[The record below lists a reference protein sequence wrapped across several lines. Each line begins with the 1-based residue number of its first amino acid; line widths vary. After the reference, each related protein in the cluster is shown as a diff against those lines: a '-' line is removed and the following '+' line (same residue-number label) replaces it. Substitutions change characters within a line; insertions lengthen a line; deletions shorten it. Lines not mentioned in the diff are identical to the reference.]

1 MNEKE
6 ILRYQLRI
14 PLLQHR
20 GGSLLAVAFTIDN
33 TDPCYGRK
41 EEAMHTKMSVKSISI
56 IGILVAMEI
65 ILARFSI
72 HTWNLKIG
80 FSFIPVV
87 VAAIFYGPVTAGLV
101 GAIGDIMGYILFP
114 VGAYFPGFTLTAF
127 VTGMIFGFF
136 LRKSQS
142 VLNVVLAV
150 LCVQIFVSQF
160 MTTLD
165 FIPIWKSLL
174 GIVCNKDRS
183 DSSNDRCRDHQ
194 HTFDRKKSSTGIDKR
209 VIIPE
214 IGERYYASVGS

>member
-160 MTTLD
+160 MNTYWISFLYGSPYWALFATRIYQTAAMIAVQIISTL
-165 FIPIWKSLL
+165 L
-174 GIVCNKDRS
+174 IV
-183 DSSNDRCRDHQ
+183 
-194 HTFDRKKSSTGIDKR
+194 KKVVPVLTR
-209 VIIPE
+209 E
-214 IGERYYASVGS
+214 

>member
-1 MNEKE
+1 MNEKK

-160 MTTLD
+160 MNTYWISFLYGSPYWALFATRIYQTAAMIAVEIISTL
-165 FIPIWKSLL
+165 L
-174 GIVCNKDRS
+174 IV
-183 DSSNDRCRDHQ
+183 
-194 HTFDRKKSSTGIDKR
+194 KKVVPVLTR
-209 VIIPE
+209 E
-214 IGERYYASVGS
+214 

>member
-14 PLLQHR
+14 TLLQHR
-20 GGSLLAVAFTIDN
+20 SGSLLAVAFTIDN

-80 FSFIPVV
+80 FSFVPVV

-142 VLNVVLAV
+142 VLNIVLAV

-160 MTTLD
+160 MITYWISFLYGSPYWALFATRIYQTAAMIAVEIISTL
-165 FIPIWKSLL
+165 L
-174 GIVCNKDRS
+174 IV
-183 DSSNDRCRDHQ
+183 
-194 HTFDRKKSSTGIDKR
+194 KKVVPVLTR
-209 VIIPE
+209 E
-214 IGERYYASVGS
+214 

>member
-20 GGSLLAVAFTIDN
+20 SGSLLAVAFTIDN

-65 ILARFSI
+65 ILVRFSI

-80 FSFIPVV
+80 FSFVPVV

-101 GAIGDIMGYILFP
+101 GAIGDIMGSILFP

-160 MTTLD
+160 MTTYWISFLYGSPYWAL
-165 FIPIWKSLL
+165 FATRIYQTVAMIAVEIISTLL
-174 GIVCNKDRS
+174 IV
-183 DSSNDRCRDHQ
+183 
-194 HTFDRKKSSTGIDKR
+194 KKVVPVLTR
-209 VIIPE
+209 E
-214 IGERYYASVGS
+214 

>member
-20 GGSLLAVAFTIDN
+20 SGSLLAVAFMIDN

-160 MTTLD
+160 MNTYWISFLYGSPYWALFATRIYQTAAMIAVEIISTL
-165 FIPIWKSLL
+165 L
-174 GIVCNKDRS
+174 IV
-183 DSSNDRCRDHQ
+183 
-194 HTFDRKKSSTGIDKR
+194 KKVVPVLTR
-209 VIIPE
+209 E
-214 IGERYYASVGS
+214 

>member
-20 GGSLLAVAFTIDN
+20 SGSLLAVAFTIDN

-80 FSFIPVV
+80 FSFVPVV

-101 GAIGDIMGYILFP
+101 GAFGDIMGYILFP

-142 VLNVVLAV
+142 VLNIVLAV

-160 MTTLD
+160 MITYWISFLYGSPYWALFATRIYQTAAMIAIEIISTL
-165 FIPIWKSLL
+165 L
-174 GIVCNKDRS
+174 IV
-183 DSSNDRCRDHQ
+183 
-194 HTFDRKKSSTGIDKR
+194 KKVVPVLTR
-209 VIIPE
+209 E
-214 IGERYYASVGS
+214 

>member
-87 VAAIFYGPVTAGLV
+87 VAAIFYGSVTAGLV

-160 MTTLD
+160 MNTYWISFLYGSPYWALFATRIYQTAAMIAVEIISTL
-165 FIPIWKSLL
+165 L
-174 GIVCNKDRS
+174 IV
-183 DSSNDRCRDHQ
+183 
-194 HTFDRKKSSTGIDKR
+194 KKVVPVLTR
-209 VIIPE
+209 E
-214 IGERYYASVGS
+214 

>member
-160 MTTLD
+160 MTTYWISFLYGSPYWAL
-165 FIPIWKSLL
+165 FATRIYQTAAMIAVEIISTLL
-174 GIVCNKDRS
+174 IV
-183 DSSNDRCRDHQ
+183 
-194 HTFDRKKSSTGIDKR
+194 KKVVPVLTR
-209 VIIPE
+209 E
-214 IGERYYASVGS
+214 

>member
-20 GGSLLAVAFTIDN
+20 SGSLLAVAFTIDN

-160 MTTLD
+160 MSTYWISFLYGSPYWALFATRIYQTAAMIAVEIISTL
-165 FIPIWKSLL
+165 L
-174 GIVCNKDRS
+174 IV
-183 DSSNDRCRDHQ
+183 
-194 HTFDRKKSSTGIDKR
+194 KKVVPVLTR
-209 VIIPE
+209 E
-214 IGERYYASVGS
+214 

>member
-6 ILRYQLRI
+6 ILRYQFRI

-160 MTTLD
+160 MNTYWISFLYGSPYWALFATRIYQTAAMIAVEIISTL
-165 FIPIWKSLL
+165 L
-174 GIVCNKDRS
+174 IV
-183 DSSNDRCRDHQ
+183 
-194 HTFDRKKSSTGIDKR
+194 KKVVPVLTR
-209 VIIPE
+209 E
-214 IGERYYASVGS
+214 

>member
-1 MNEKE
+1 
-6 ILRYQLRI
+6 
-14 PLLQHR
+14 
-20 GGSLLAVAFTIDN
+20 
-33 TDPCYGRK
+33 
-41 EEAMHTKMSVKSISI
+41 MHTKMSVKSISI

-160 MTTLD
+160 MITYWISFLYGSPYWALFATRIYQTAAMIAVEIISTL
-165 FIPIWKSLL
+165 L
-174 GIVCNKDRS
+174 IV
-183 DSSNDRCRDHQ
+183 
-194 HTFDRKKSSTGIDKR
+194 KKVVPVLTR
-209 VIIPE
+209 E
-214 IGERYYASVGS
+214 

>member
-20 GGSLLAVAFTIDN
+20 GGSLLAVAFTIDS

-114 VGAYFPGFTLTAF
+114 VGAYFPGCTLTAF

-160 MTTLD
+160 MNTYWISFLYGSPYWALFATRIYQTAAMIAVQIISTL
-165 FIPIWKSLL
+165 L
-174 GIVCNKDRS
+174 IV
-183 DSSNDRCRDHQ
+183 
-194 HTFDRKKSSTGIDKR
+194 KKVVPVLTR
-209 VIIPE
+209 E
-214 IGERYYASVGS
+214 

>member
-20 GGSLLAVAFTIDN
+20 SGSLLAVAFTIDN

-41 EEAMHTKMSVKSISI
+41 EETMHTKMSVKSISI

-160 MTTLD
+160 MNTYWISFLYGSPYWALFATRIYQTAAMIAVEIISTL
-165 FIPIWKSLL
+165 L
-174 GIVCNKDRS
+174 IV
-183 DSSNDRCRDHQ
+183 
-194 HTFDRKKSSTGIDKR
+194 KKVVPVLTR
-209 VIIPE
+209 E
-214 IGERYYASVGS
+214 

>member
-20 GGSLLAVAFTIDN
+20 SGSLLAVAFTIDN

-160 MTTLD
+160 ITTYWISFLYGSPYWAL
-165 FIPIWKSLL
+165 FATRIYQTAAMIAVEIISTLL
-174 GIVCNKDRS
+174 IV
-183 DSSNDRCRDHQ
+183 
-194 HTFDRKKSSTGIDKR
+194 KKVVPVLTR
-209 VIIPE
+209 E
-214 IGERYYASVGS
+214 

>member
-14 PLLQHR
+14 SLLQHR
-20 GGSLLAVAFTIDN
+20 SGSLLAVAFTIDN

-41 EEAMHTKMSVKSISI
+41 EETMHTKMSVKSISI

-160 MTTLD
+160 MNTYWISFLYGSPYWALFATRIYQTAAMIAVEIISTL
-165 FIPIWKSLL
+165 L
-174 GIVCNKDRS
+174 IV
-183 DSSNDRCRDHQ
+183 
-194 HTFDRKKSSTGIDKR
+194 KKVVPVLTR
-209 VIIPE
+209 E
-214 IGERYYASVGS
+214 

>member
-20 GGSLLAVAFTIDN
+20 SGSLLAVAFTIDN

-80 FSFIPVV
+80 FSFVPVV

-160 MTTLD
+160 MTTYWISFLYGSPYWAL
-165 FIPIWKSLL
+165 FATRIYQTAAMIAVEIISTLL
-174 GIVCNKDRS
+174 IV
-183 DSSNDRCRDHQ
+183 
-194 HTFDRKKSSTGIDKR
+194 KKVVPVLTR
-209 VIIPE
+209 E
-214 IGERYYASVGS
+214 

>member
-65 ILARFSI
+65 ILASFSI

-114 VGAYFPGFTLTAF
+114 IGAYFPGFTLTAF

-160 MTTLD
+160 MNTYWISFLYGSPYWALFATRIYQTAAMIAVEIISTL
-165 FIPIWKSLL
+165 L
-174 GIVCNKDRS
+174 IV
-183 DSSNDRCRDHQ
+183 
-194 HTFDRKKSSTGIDKR
+194 KKVVPVLTR
-209 VIIPE
+209 E
-214 IGERYYASVGS
+214 

>member
-20 GGSLLAVAFTIDN
+20 SGSLLAVAFTIDN

-142 VLNVVLAV
+142 VLNIVLAV

-160 MTTLD
+160 MTTYWISFLYGSPYWAL
-165 FIPIWKSLL
+165 FATRIYQTAAMIAVEIISTLL
-174 GIVCNKDRS
+174 IV
-183 DSSNDRCRDHQ
+183 
-194 HTFDRKKSSTGIDKR
+194 KKVVPVLTR
-209 VIIPE
+209 E
-214 IGERYYASVGS
+214 

>member
-20 GGSLLAVAFTIDN
+20 SGSLLAVAFTIDN

-80 FSFIPVV
+80 FSFVPVV

-160 MTTLD
+160 MNTYWISFLYGSPYWALFATRIYQTAAMIAVEIISTL
-165 FIPIWKSLL
+165 L
-174 GIVCNKDRS
+174 IV
-183 DSSNDRCRDHQ
+183 
-194 HTFDRKKSSTGIDKR
+194 KKVVPVLTR
-209 VIIPE
+209 E
-214 IGERYYASVGS
+214 

>member
-20 GGSLLAVAFTIDN
+20 SGSLLAVAFTIDN

-80 FSFIPVV
+80 FSFVPVV
-87 VAAIFYGPVTAGLV
+87 VAAIFYGPVTVGLV

-142 VLNVVLAV
+142 VLNIVLAV

-160 MTTLD
+160 MTTYWISFLYGSPYWAL
-165 FIPIWKSLL
+165 FATRIYQTAAMIAVEIISTLL
-174 GIVCNKDRS
+174 IV
-183 DSSNDRCRDHQ
+183 
-194 HTFDRKKSSTGIDKR
+194 KKVVPVLTR
-209 VIIPE
+209 E
-214 IGERYYASVGS
+214 

>member
-20 GGSLLAVAFTIDN
+20 SGSLLAVAFTIDN

-41 EEAMHTKMSVKSISI
+41 EETMHTKMSVKSISI

-142 VLNVVLAV
+142 VLNIVLAV

-160 MTTLD
+160 MTTYWISFLYGSPYWAL
-165 FIPIWKSLL
+165 FATRIYQTAAMIAVEIISTLL
-174 GIVCNKDRS
+174 IV
-183 DSSNDRCRDHQ
+183 
-194 HTFDRKKSSTGIDKR
+194 KKVVPVLTR
-209 VIIPE
+209 E
-214 IGERYYASVGS
+214 

>member
-87 VAAIFYGPVTAGLV
+87 VAAIFYGPVTAVLV

-160 MTTLD
+160 MITYWISFLYGSPYWALFATRIYQTAAMIAVEIISTL
-165 FIPIWKSLL
+165 L
-174 GIVCNKDRS
+174 IV
-183 DSSNDRCRDHQ
+183 
-194 HTFDRKKSSTGIDKR
+194 KKVVPVLTR
-209 VIIPE
+209 E
-214 IGERYYASVGS
+214 

>member
-6 ILRYQLRI
+6 ILQYQLRI

-160 MTTLD
+160 MNTYWISFLYGSPYWALFATRIYQTAAMIAVEIISTL
-165 FIPIWKSLL
+165 L
-174 GIVCNKDRS
+174 IV
-183 DSSNDRCRDHQ
+183 
-194 HTFDRKKSSTGIDKR
+194 KKVVPVLTR
-209 VIIPE
+209 E
-214 IGERYYASVGS
+214 

>member
-20 GGSLLAVAFTIDN
+20 SGSLLAVAFTIDN

-80 FSFIPVV
+80 FSFVPVV

-142 VLNVVLAV
+142 VLNIVLAV

-160 MTTLD
+160 MDTYWISFLYGSPYWALFATRIYQTAAMIAVEIISTL
-165 FIPIWKSLL
+165 L
-174 GIVCNKDRS
+174 IV
-183 DSSNDRCRDHQ
+183 
-194 HTFDRKKSSTGIDKR
+194 KKVVPVLTR
-209 VIIPE
+209 E
-214 IGERYYASVGS
+214 

>member
-20 GGSLLAVAFTIDN
+20 SGSLLAVAFTIDN

-80 FSFIPVV
+80 FSFVPVV

-142 VLNVVLAV
+142 VLNIVLAV

-160 MTTLD
+160 MTTYWISFLYGSPYWAL
-165 FIPIWKSLL
+165 FATRIYQTAAMIAVEIISTLL
-174 GIVCNKDRS
+174 IV
-183 DSSNDRCRDHQ
+183 
-194 HTFDRKKSSTGIDKR
+194 KKVVPVLIR
-209 VIIPE
+209 E
-214 IGERYYASVGS
+214 